1 MLTTFVLDFSN
12 VSDKSQLQSDPYV
25 LGDLFDLKD
34 LAFQGLSVTVPPTD
48 EGEELATNVMDQ
60 LQDGESAESFCMRII
75 NKVSSMASKGLFVC
89 FQVIINGTM
98 KQHDIRTNGST
109 ARRNKKFTAFDNMQ
123 LTSNKSP
130 SK

>member
-12 VSDKSQLQSDPYV
+12 VSDKSQLQSYPYV
-25 LGDLFDLKD
+25 LGDLFDLED
-34 LAFQGLSVTVPPTD
+34 LAFQGLSITVQPTD
-48 EGEELATNVMDQ
+48 EGEELVTNVADQ
-60 LQDGESAESFCMRII
+60 LQDEESAESFCMRII
-75 NKVSSMASKGLFVC
+75 NKVSSMASKGLLVC
-89 FQVIINGTM
+89 FQVIIDGTM

>member
-1 MLTTFVLDFSN
+1 M
-12 VSDKSQLQSDPYV
+12 
-25 LGDLFDLKD
+25 
-34 LAFQGLSVTVPPTD
+34 
-48 EGEELATNVMDQ
+48 TNVADQ
-60 LQDGESAESFCMRII
+60 LQDGESTESICMRII
-75 NKVSSMASKGLFVC
+75 NKVSSMASKGLLVC
-89 FQVIINGTM
+89 FQVIIDGTM

>member
-1 MLTTFVLDFSN
+1 
-12 VSDKSQLQSDPYV
+12 VSDKSQLQSYPYV

-34 LAFQGLSVTVPPTD
+34 LAFQGLPITVQSTD
-48 EGEELATNVMDQ
+48 EGEELVTNAADQ

-89 FQVIINGTM
+89 FQVIIDSTM
-98 KQHDIRTNGST
+98 KQHDIHTNGWT
-109 ARRNKKFTAFDNMQ
+109 VRRNKKFTAFDNMQ
-123 LTSNKSP
+123 LTGNKSP